1 MNVKKKDFISYAE
14 DDNESTFIF
23 CSCSIS
29 KMVSLLLEGPQ
40 V

>member
-14 DDNESTFIF
+14 DDNENTFIF
-23 CSCSIS
+23 CCYSIS
-29 KMVSLLLEGPQ
+29 GIVSLLLEGPQ